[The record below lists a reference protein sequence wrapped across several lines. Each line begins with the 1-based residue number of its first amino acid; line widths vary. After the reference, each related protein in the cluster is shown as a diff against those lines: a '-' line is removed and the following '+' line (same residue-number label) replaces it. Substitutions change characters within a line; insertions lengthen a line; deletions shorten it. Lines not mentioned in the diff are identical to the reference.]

1 VVRPPPGWQPHVRR
15 RHRTGRGG
23 PCASTGLSRFGPPRP
38 DGRAPHQA
46 AAGTPALTWWPS
58 RRPTARTS
66 HGTAENP
73 SANSTSG
80 TPLDSPHTDHGPF
93 QDIAHLASSRQLN
106 CGPCHGISS
115 GLYRRFPTLN
125 AHGPNKAAL
134 PADRRSRRLRAIERP
149 LLSWASTSFPGIQRP
164 AYQIRQCPLSGAD
177 VDLLSVQEGRTA
189 DRPLFG

>member
-1 VVRPPPGWQPHVRR
+1 MRF
-15 RHRTGRGG
+15 HRAVTIWS
-23 PCASTGLSRFGPPRP
+23 ASAR
-38 DGRAPHQA
+38 
-46 AAGTPALTWWPS
+46 WP
-58 RRPTARTS
+58 RTS
-66 HGTAENP
+66 SRGSRDTGTYLVAIKTAY
-73 SANSTSG
+73 SANV
-80 TPLDSPHTDHGPF
+80 PLHRRGIRPRTQPPVPRLIAHHTDHGPF
-93 QDIAHLASSRQLN
+93 QDIAHLGFLPTVELWAMPRN
-106 CGPCHGISS
+106 SS